1 MQELMDKRVSWVN
14 YVENNL
20 ESKFAKRILDGSLR
34 LRFTKDKLIHSKVY
48 LMENKEQN
56 TYQCFTGLMNLT
68 ETAVS
73 KNFEQLIWDYGSKND
88 DLYQLYK
95 QMYDDIKK
103 NSATYLDEVQQK
115 S

>member
-1 MQELMDKRVSWVN
+1 M
-14 YVENNL
+14 
-20 ESKFAKRILDGSLR
+20 
-34 LRFTKDKLIHSKVY
+34 
-48 LMENKEQN
+48 
-56 TYQCFTGLMNLT
+56 
-68 ETAVS
+68 S